1 MISTRKGLLA
11 LSPIAIF
18 LIFYLAV
25 SIAVNDFYK
34 MPISVAFIVASMW
47 SIVTSSS
54 KESLKERLNIFSKGA
69 ANPDILYMI
78 WIFILAGA
86 FAAIAKH
93 IGAID
98 ATVNLTLQIL
108 PPQFLIP
115 GIFIAACFISLSI
128 GTSVGTIV
136 SLTPFALQLAES
148 TGQDIPFFV
157 AVVIGGSFFGDNLS
171 FISDTTIA
179 ATRSQDCRMSD
190 KFRINSLIVVP
201 AAIITLA
208 TYIILGQTEN
218 YSIAFDSQATP
229 WLILPYLA
237 VIGLAVAGV
246 NVLVVL
252 TLGILISVI
261 AGFCFT
267 DIHLLDMCSSMG
279 TGISG
284 MGDLIVVTLLAAG
297 MLAMIKHNGGIE
309 YLIKCLTRRISG
321 IRGAQAT
328 IAMLVSIVNV
338 CTANNTIAII
348 TVGELSRQIA
358 VKYNLDP
365 RKVASILDTCSCVV
379 QCVIPYGAQIL
390 LAAGLAQ
397 VSPTSFLPHLYYAW
411 ALALMVVLSIIFR
424 FPRPHKS

>member
-1 MISTRKGLLA
+1 
-11 LSPIAIF
+11 
-18 LIFYLAV
+18 
-25 SIAVNDFYK
+25 
-34 MPISVAFIVASMW
+34 
-47 SIVTSSS
+47 
-54 KESLKERLNIFSKGA
+54 
-69 ANPDILYMI
+69 
-78 WIFILAGA
+78 
-86 FAAIAKH
+86 
-93 IGAID
+93 
-98 ATVNLTLQIL
+98 
-108 PPQFLIP
+108 
-115 GIFIAACFISLSI
+115 
-128 GTSVGTIV
+128 
-136 SLTPFALQLAES
+136 
-148 TGQDIPFFV
+148 
-157 AVVIGGSFFGDNLS
+157 
-171 FISDTTIA
+171 
-179 ATRSQDCRMSD
+179 
-190 KFRINSLIVVP
+190 
-201 AAIITLA
+201 
-208 TYIILGQTEN
+208 
-218 YSIAFDSQATP
+218 
-229 WLILPYLA
+229 
-237 VIGLAVAGV
+237 
-246 NVLVVL
+246 
-252 TLGILISVI
+252 
-261 AGFCFT
+261 
-267 DIHLLDMCSSMG
+267 MG

-309 YLIKCLTRRISG
+309 YLIKCLTRSISG